1 MITAEDELSG
11 DLDREEPISEERIS
25 EDSRNAEAGNKSNIS
40 DLETERSISQSESQA
55 STEETGITS
64 ETPSGVGNRIL
75 QAQEKAAAKSSKGIK
90 AKPKKEV
97 LFTKLSDQLTRHFQ
111 LCKES
116 SDKTRNMLQQIQRQ
130 LKQIDKIAESGTKQQ
145 AVIKQLEIHLKV
157 VQKQVDRMNQALNRL
172 TSTKGVK
179 GKGIIKKRRKTR
191 SK

>member
-1 MITAEDELSG
+1 MSAAENELSG
-11 DLDREEPISEERIS
+11 YIDREESIN
-25 EDSRNAEAGNKSNIS
+25 EDNGNGEVQDESNVFGS
-40 DLETERSISQSESQA
+40 DQDNVGEPESQA

-64 ETPSGVGNRIL
+64 ETSSGVGNRIL
-75 QAQEKAAAKSSKGIK
+75 EAQEKAAAESSRGIK

-111 LCKES
+111 LSKES
-116 SDKTRNMLQQIQRQ
+116 SDKTRNTLQQIQRQ

-172 TSTKGVK
+172 TGTKRNK
-179 GKGIIKKRRKTR
+179 GKGIVKKRRK
-191 SK
+191 SKNK